1 MTTILTTEKN
11 GFTYTI
17 EFNGSKTYLVLTKFG
32 CEGYFSTLRKAKN
45 FINRLHRQERNA
57 PLTLK
62 TKQ

>member
-45 FINRLHRQERNA
+45 FINRLHR
-57 PLTLK
+57 
-62 TKQ
+62 